1 MYRSLA
7 SASSNAVRGPS
18 PSLRRLLLLRR
29 GNLLSFSGHHF
40 PRGISGA
47 AAAAIADGSNDYRAS
62 SSVSRRF
69 QSTPSSAS
77 ASSYEKPPNVERWE
91 TLANKELSRSTT
103 TVDSLRVDRV
113 TPEGIAIQP
122 VYYDLDDP
130 DPAMP
135 GVNPYERGPYATMY
149 TNRPWTI
156 RQYAGF
162 STAEESNKF
171 YRANVAAGQQ
181 GLSVAFDLPTHR
193 GYDSDHPRVSGDVGM
208 AGVSIDSVEDMK
220 LLFEGIPLDRISVS
234 MTMNGAVLP
243 TMAMYVQAAM
253 EQRLEGKEENEEG
266 TEELDE
272 EEKKAVLSSLRG
284 TIQND
289 ILKEFMVRN
298 TYIYPPQPSI
308 DRVVADIIGYTA
320 IHMPKFNSVSISGY
334 HMQEAGADAALELG
348 FTIADGLEY
357 LRTAVNVA
365 GLSVDD
371 VAPRYSFFF
380 GIGMNYYVEIAK
392 LRAARR
398 LWSTL
403 VEKHFRPKNPKS
415 LLLRTH
421 CQTSG
426 YTLTEQQPLNNVI
439 RTTIEALA
447 AVQGGTQSLHTNS
460 YDEAIGLPTVQTARV
475 ARNTQL
481 ILQEEAGICDV
492 ADPWGGSYMMESLT
506 DEMADKAMEIID
518 EVESSGGMTAYINS
532 GMAKLRIEE
541 SATKKQ
547 GRIDSGKDVIVGVN
561 KYRLDAKE
569 EEAERQDVLQIDN
582 SAVRKKQIQ
591 RLDELKQSRNNDKV
605 AAALDAL
612 ERSARLETSTSMGN
626 NPNNLMALC
635 IDAARVRCTLGE
647 ISQAL
652 ENAWGRHVPSSTIVQ
667 GAYGASFTSGS
678 GSGDDEYDRVSKEV
692 TAFEQKEG
700 RRPRILVAKMGQDGH
715 DRGAKVIA
723 SGFSDLGFDVDIGPL
738 FQTPEEV
745 ATQAIDNDV
754 HVIGISSQ
762 AAGHKT
768 LLPALK
774 VELDRRGAED
784 IVIVAGGVIPP
795 QDYDFLMKDSKSC
808 SAVFGPGTR
817 ITDAALDTL
826 RLIENRI
833 NNNTGVSG

>member
-1 MYRSLA
+1 MYRAAIKCSVGGGTTKTLLHHA
-7 SASSNAVRGPS
+7 KNNLSRAAA
-18 PSLRRLLLLRR
+18 PSLLPIRHRYQ
-29 GNLLSFSGHHF
+29 SST
-40 PRGISGA
+40 A
-47 AAAAIADGSNDYRAS
+47 AATTEADEPS
-62 SSVSRRF
+62 SSY
-69 QSTPSSAS
+69 PP
-77 ASSYEKPPNVERWE
+77 YKKPFNVEQWE
-91 TLANKELSRSTT
+91 ALATKELSKSNK
-103 TVDSLRVDRV
+103 TVDTLRTQRI

-122 VYYDLDDP
+122 VYYDLNEE
-130 DPAMP
+130 PAMP
-135 GVNPYERGPYATMY
+135 GVKPYDRGPYATMY
-149 TNRPWTI
+149 SNRPWTI

-171 YRANVAAGQQ
+171 YRSNVAAGQQ

-193 GYDSDHPRVSGDVGM
+193 GYDSDHPRVVGDVGM
-208 AGVSIDSVEDMK
+208 AGVSIDSIEDMK
-220 LLFEGIPLDRISVS
+220 VLFDGIPLDQISVS

-243 TMAMYVQAAM
+243 TMAMYVQAAI
-253 EQRLEGKEENEEG
+253 EQQEVLGAESKFREG
-266 TEELDE
+266 TPGGDDE
-272 EEKKAVLSSLRG
+272 SKPSVLSSLRG

-289 ILKEFMVRN
+289 ILKEYMVRN
-298 TYIYPPQPSI
+298 TYIYPPQQSM
-308 DRVVADIIGYTA
+308 DRVVADIIGHTA
-320 IHMPKFNSVSISGY
+320 THMPKFNSVSISGY

-357 LRTAVNVA
+357 IRTAVKKA
-365 GLSVDD
+365 GLKVDD

-380 GIGMNYYVEIAK
+380 GIGMHFYLEIAK

-403 VEKHFRPKNPKS
+403 VEKHFHPNDKRS

-439 RTTIEALA
+439 RTTIEAMA

-481 ILQEEAGICDV
+481 ILQEETGICAV

-506 DEMADKAMEIID
+506 DELADKAMTIID
-518 EVESSGGMTAYINS
+518 EVEAAGGMTAYINS

-547 GRIDSGKDVIVGVN
+547 GRIDSGQDVIVGVN

-569 EEAERQDVLQIDN
+569 EEEERQAVLQIDN
-582 SAVRKKQIQ
+582 SAVRDKQIN
-591 RLDELKQSRNNDKV
+591 RLKELKANRNEDDVNRV
-605 AAALDAL
+605 LAALEA
-612 ERSARLETSTSMGN
+612 SAGMDTSTSLGTD
-626 NPNNLMALC
+626 PNNLMALC
-635 IDAARVRCTLGE
+635 IEAARVRATLGE

-652 ENAWGRHVPSSTIVQ
+652 ENSWGRHVPSSTIVE
-667 GAYGASFTSGS
+667 GAYGASFNNANSS
-678 GSGDDEYDRVSKEV
+678 NNDNVDSEYDHVLNEV
-692 TAFEQKEG
+692 KKFAENEG

-745 ATQAIDNDV
+745 AVQALDSDV
-754 HVIGISSQ
+754 HVVGISSQ

-774 VELDRRGAED
+774 AELEKNGAGD

-795 QDYDFLMKDSKSC
+795 QDYDYLMKETKSC
-808 SAVFGPGTR
+808 QAVFGPGTR
-817 ITDAALDTL
+817 ITDAALETL
-826 RLIENRI
+826 RLIEKNQ
-833 NNNTGVSG
+833 SQ

>member
-1 MYRSLA
+1 MYRA
-7 SASSNAVRGPS
+7 AIKSSIGGTTTTTKTLFLYYAKHNLSRAAA
-18 PSLRRLLLLRR
+18 PSL
-29 GNLLSFSGHHF
+29 LSIRHRYQS
-40 PRGISGA
+40 SSTA
-47 AAAAIADGSNDYRAS
+47 AAAA
-62 SSVSRRF
+62 
-69 QSTPSSAS
+69 
-77 ASSYEKPPNVERWE
+77 SYEKPLIVKLWE
-91 TLANKELSRSTT
+91 KLATKELSKSNK
-103 TVDSLRVDRV
+103 TVDTLRTERL

-122 VYYDLDDP
+122 VYYDLHTSEP
-130 DPAMP
+130 SMP
-135 GVNPYERGPYATMY
+135 GVAPYDRGPYATMY
-149 TNRPWTI
+149 TNRPWTL

-193 GYDSDHPRVSGDVGM
+193 GYDSDHPRVVGDVGM
-208 AGVSIDSVEDMK
+208 AGVSIDSIEDMK
-220 LLFEGIPLDRISVS
+220 ILFDGIPLDQISVS

-243 TMAMYVQAAM
+243 TMAMYVQTAI
-253 EQRLEGKEENEEG
+253 EQQEALGKESKFREG
-266 TEELDE
+266 DD
-272 EEKKAVLSSLRG
+272 KDDNDNKPSVLSSLRG

-289 ILKEFMVRN
+289 ILKEYMVRN
-298 TYIYPPQPSI
+298 TYIYPPQQSM

-320 IHMPKFNSVSISGY
+320 THMPKFNSVSISGY

-357 LRTAVNVA
+357 IRTAVEKA
-365 GLSVDD
+365 GLKVDD

-380 GIGMNYYVEIAK
+380 GIGMHFYLEIAK

-403 VEKHFRPKNPKS
+403 VEKHFHPNDKRS

-439 RTTIEALA
+439 RTTIEAMA

-481 ILQEEAGICDV
+481 ILQEEAGICAV

-506 DEMADKAMEIID
+506 DELADKAMAIID
-518 EVESSGGMTAYINS
+518 EVEAAGGMTAYINS

-547 GRIDSGKDVIVGVN
+547 GRIDSGQDVIVGVN
-561 KYRLDAKE
+561 KYRLDSKE
-569 EEAERQDVLQIDN
+569 EEEERQDVLQIDN
-582 SAVRKKQIQ
+582 SAVRDKQIN
-591 RLDELKQSRNNDKV
+591 RLKELKAKRNEDEVNRV
-605 AAALDAL
+605 LTAIEA
-612 ERSARLETSTSMGN
+612 SADMDTSTSLGTD
-626 NPNNLMALC
+626 PNNLMSLC
-635 IDAARVRCTLGE
+635 IEAARVRATLGE

-652 ENAWGRHVPSSTIVQ
+652 ENSWGRHVPSSTIVE
-667 GAYGASFTSGS
+667 GAYGASFNSAKPSKKDGVDS
-678 GSGDDEYDRVSKEV
+678 EYDHVLNEV
-692 TAFEQKEG
+692 KKFAEKEG

-738 FQTPEEV
+738 FQTPQEV
-745 ATQAIDNDV
+745 AVQALDSDV
-754 HVIGISSQ
+754 HVVGISSQ

-774 VELDRRGAED
+774 AELEKNGAGD

-795 QDYDFLMKDSKSC
+795 QDYDFLMKETKSC
-808 SAVFGPGTR
+808 QAVFGPGTR
-817 ITDAALDTL
+817 ITDAALETL
-826 RLIENRI
+826 RLIEKNQSR
-833 NNNTGVSG
+833 

>member
-1 MYRSLA
+1 
-7 SASSNAVRGPS
+7 
-18 PSLRRLLLLRR
+18 
-29 GNLLSFSGHHF
+29 
-40 PRGISGA
+40 
-47 AAAAIADGSNDYRAS
+47 
-62 SSVSRRF
+62 
-69 QSTPSSAS
+69 
-77 ASSYEKPPNVERWE
+77 
-91 TLANKELSRSTT
+91 
-103 TVDSLRVDRV
+103 
-113 TPEGIAIQP
+113 
-122 VYYDLDDP
+122 
-130 DPAMP
+130 MP
-135 GVNPYERGPYATMY
+135 GVKPYDRGPYATMY

-193 GYDSDHPRVSGDVGM
+193 GYDSDHERVVGDVGM

-220 LLFEGIPLDRISVS
+220 ILFDGIPLDQISVS

-243 TMAMYVQAAM
+243 TMAMYIQAAR
-253 EQRLEGKEENEEG
+253 EQQEVLGKDSNFREGAGDASKPSVM
-266 TEELDE
+266 T
-272 EEKKAVLSSLRG
+272 SLRG

-298 TYIYPPQPSI
+298 TYIYPPKESM
-308 DRVVADIIGYTA
+308 DRVVADIIGFCA
-320 IHMPKFNSVSISGY
+320 SNMPKFNTVSISGY

-357 LRTAVNVA
+357 IRTAVKTA
-365 GLSVDD
+365 GLNVDD

-380 GIGMNYYVEIAK
+380 GIGMNFYLEIAK

-403 VEKHFRPKNPKS
+403 VEKHFQPKDSRS

-426 YTLTEQQPLNNVI
+426 YSLTEQQPINNVI

-481 ILQEEAGICDV
+481 ILQEEAGVCDV

-506 DEMADKAMEIID
+506 DELADKAMDIIN
-518 EVESSGGMTAYINS
+518 EVEAAGGMTAYINS

-547 GRIDSGKDVIVGVN
+547 GRIDSGQDVIVGVN
-561 KYRLDAKE
+561 KYRLDANDE
-569 EEAERQDVLQIDN
+569 ENERQDVLQIDN
-582 SAVRKKQIQ
+582 SAVRQKQID
-591 RLDELKQSRNNDKV
+591 RLITLKASRNADDV
-605 AAALDAL
+605 DAALAAI
-612 ERSARLETSTSMGN
+612 EASARLDCSSSKGN
-626 NPNNLMALC
+626 DPNNLMALC
-635 IDAARVRCTLGE
+635 IEAARVRCTLGE

-652 ENAWGRHVPSSTIVQ
+652 ENAWGRHVPSATIVQ
-667 GAYGASFTSGS
+667 GAYGASFSAKQESET
-678 GSGDDEYDRVSKEV
+678 EYDHVLSEV
-692 TAFEQKEG
+692 KAFEEREG

-745 ATQAIDNDV
+745 ALQALDSDV

-774 VELDRRGAED
+774 AELDKRGAD
-784 IVIVAGGVIPP
+784 NIVIVAGGVIPQ
-795 QDYDFLMKDSKSC
+795 QDYDFLLKESKSC

-817 ITDAALDTL
+817 ITDAAMETL
-826 RLIENRI
+826 RLIEEKN
-833 NNNTGVSG
+833 

>member
-1 MYRSLA
+1 MYRAAIQSSVGGGTTKTLLHHAKNNLSRGALPSLLSIRHRHQSSTAA
-7 SASSNAVRGPS
+7 SAEDDEP
-18 PSLRRLLLLRR
+18 
-29 GNLLSFSGHHF
+29 
-40 PRGISGA
+40 
-47 AAAAIADGSNDYRAS
+47 S
-62 SSVSRRF
+62 SS
-69 QSTPSSAS
+69 
-77 ASSYEKPPNVERWE
+77 SYPPYKKPINVEQWE
-91 TLANKELSRSTT
+91 TLATKELSKSNKS
-103 TVDSLRVDRV
+103 VDTLRTQRI

-122 VYYDLDDP
+122 VYYDLNNNKSEE
-130 DPAMP
+130 PAMP
-135 GVNPYERGPYATMY
+135 GVKPYDRGPYATMY
-149 TNRPWTI
+149 SNRPWTI

-162 STAEESNKF
+162 STAEESNQF
-171 YRANVAAGQQ
+171 YRSNVAAGQQ

-193 GYDSDHPRVSGDVGM
+193 GYDSDHPRVVGDVGM
-208 AGVSIDSVEDMK
+208 AGVSIDSIEDMK
-220 LLFEGIPLDRISVS
+220 VLFDGIPLDQISVS

-243 TMAMYVQAAM
+243 TMAMYVQAAI
-253 EQRLEGKEENEEG
+253 EQQEVLGVESKFREGSG
-266 TEELDE
+266 GDDE
-272 EEKKAVLSSLRG
+272 SKPSVLSSLRG

-289 ILKEFMVRN
+289 ILKEYMVRN
-298 TYIYPPQPSI
+298 TYIYPPQQSM

-320 IHMPKFNSVSISGY
+320 THMPKFNSVSISGY
-334 HMQEAGADAALELG
+334 HMQEAGADCALELG

-357 LRTAVNVA
+357 IRTAVEKA
-365 GLSVDD
+365 GLKVDD

-380 GIGMNYYVEIAK
+380 GIGMHFYLEIAK

-403 VEKHFRPKNPKS
+403 VEKHFQPNDKRS

-439 RTTIEALA
+439 RTTIEAMA

-481 ILQEEAGICDV
+481 ILQEETGICAV

-506 DEMADKAMEIID
+506 DELADKAMTIID
-518 EVESSGGMTAYINS
+518 EVEAAGGMTAYINS

-547 GRIDSGKDVIVGVN
+547 GRIDSGQDVIVGVN

-569 EEAERQDVLQIDN
+569 EEEERQAVLQIDN
-582 SAVRKKQIQ
+582 SAVRDKQIN
-591 RLDELKQSRNNDKV
+591 RLKELKANRNEDDVNRV
-605 AAALDAL
+605 LAALEA
-612 ERSARLETSTSMGN
+612 SAGMDTSTSLGTD
-626 NPNNLMALC
+626 PNNLMALC
-635 IDAARVRCTLGE
+635 IDAARVRATLGE

-652 ENAWGRHVPSSTIVQ
+652 ENSWGRHVPSSTIVE
-667 GAYGASFTSGS
+667 GAYGASFNNANSS
-678 GSGDDEYDRVSKEV
+678 NGDNVDSEYDHVLNEV
-692 TAFEQKEG
+692 KKFAENEG

-723 SGFSDLGFDVDIGPL
+723 SGFSDLGFDVDNGPL

-745 ATQAIDNDV
+745 AVQALDSDV
-754 HVIGISSQ
+754 HVVGISSQ

-774 VELDRRGAED
+774 AELEKNGAGD

-795 QDYDFLMKDSKSC
+795 QDYDFLMNETKSC
-808 SAVFGPGTR
+808 QAVFGPGTR
-817 ITDAALDTL
+817 ITDAALETL
-826 RLIENRI
+826 RLIEKNQ
-833 NNNTGVSG
+833 SL